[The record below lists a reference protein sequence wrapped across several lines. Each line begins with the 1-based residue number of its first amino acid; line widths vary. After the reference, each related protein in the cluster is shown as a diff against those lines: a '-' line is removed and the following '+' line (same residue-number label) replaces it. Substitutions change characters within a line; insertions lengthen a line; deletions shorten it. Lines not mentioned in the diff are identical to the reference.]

1 MFVKTCMWFQMAG
14 VLPWCWEFLCH
25 ILLLC
30 HKTSDIMHVCVL
42 HIRSLEFCNVK
53 LYKPV
58 YNTHPNFLLK
68 WCAICDDK
76 HSSDSQQH
84 TYMSSSYRS
93 NRLGLSHWDP
103 YAMRRGSGL
112 KLYYCNVVKRWLTYT
127 VCGLSVA
134 MGTVIN
140 WWADVV
146 WQASV
151 CQHTFLLLWNYT
163 DVLFPNPTGAG
174 FCQISN
180 ANFARARFSP

>member
-103 YAMRRGSGL
+103 YAMRRGSCL
-112 KLYYCNVVKRWLTYT
+112 QLYYCNMVEWFWWDSSLISTT
-127 VCGLSVA
+127 SWFPSV
-134 MGTVIN
+134 
-140 WWADVV
+140 
-146 WQASV
+146 
-151 CQHTFLLLWNYT
+151 LWHCWFGHLACKNRPRN
-163 DVLFPNPTGAG
+163 DL
-174 FCQISN
+174 
-180 ANFARARFSP
+180 

>member
-1 MFVKTCMWFQMAG
+1 MYYVFLKVFLDIFQFLFTCTTPFPPLDNIG
-14 VLPWCWEFLCH
+14 VMVIVWRLRVNIIRTALCWIVWH
-25 ILLLC
+25 
-30 HKTSDIMHVCVL
+30 
-42 HIRSLEFCNVK
+42 NV
-53 LYKPV
+53 
-58 YNTHPNFLLK
+58 H
-68 WCAICDDK
+68 
-76 HSSDSQQH
+76 SQQH